1 MRLRQQARAWQTF
14 SSSYQVQGVL
24 LAQPEVPPPSK
35 MEQKNRREGRILI
48 SPLVLFLTALLG
60 FPLIADLIY
69 SVSDVSFE
77 NITAPKLSGLGNYV
91 AALSDAEFWQAAW
104 FSLRFG
110 LIAASLEAALGLA
123 LAIYLS
129 PLLSR
134 RPWLIAFLMLPMM
147 VAPALVGL
155 MYRLILHEFVGV
167 VPYYLLEWFND
178 FPAFLNH
185 QNAFRTLV
193 VIEVLQWTPFALLI
207 LYTAYSSIPHDV
219 VEAASLD
226 GARGWRQF
234 LAIELPMIG
243 PALGVTFFIRFIDS
257 FRVFD
262 NIYTLVG
269 AGAGGSTTS
278 MSIYIY
284 QAFFKVGNIGLAV
297 AASMLLLVASFAVLL
312 LINMLT
318 RRGATA

>member
-1 MRLRQQARAWQTF
+1 
-14 SSSYQVQGVL
+14 
-24 LAQPEVPPPSK
+24 
-35 MEQKNRREGRILI
+35 MEQKTRREGRILI
-48 SPLVLFLTALLG
+48 SPLVLFLAALLG
-60 FPLIADLIY
+60 FPLVADLVY
-69 SVSDVSFE
+69 SVSDVGFE
-77 NITAPKLSGLGNYV
+77 NIAAPKFSGLGNY
-91 AALSDAEFWQAAW
+91 ATALSDPEFWQAAW

-110 LIAASLEAALGLA
+110 LIAATLEVALGLA

-129 PLLSR
+129 PLLNK

-155 MYRLILHEFVGV
+155 MYRLILHEFVGP

-178 FPAFLNH
+178 FPAFLSH
-185 QNAFRTLV
+185 ANAFKTLV
-193 VIEVLQWTPFALLI
+193 TIEVLQWTPFALLI
-207 LYTAYSSIPHDV
+207 LYTAYASIPKEI

-226 GARGWRQF
+226 GAQGWKRF
-234 LAIELPMIG
+234 LAIELPMIA

-269 AGAGGSTTS
+269 AGAGGATTS

-297 AASMLLLVASFAVLL
+297 AASMLLLVASFAVL
-312 LINMLT
+312 MLVNALS